1 MGSTAIT
8 LALVAGAFLHGAA
21 PVGSSHA
28 SPPHALAMNS
38 AGAFEVALAGAQ
50 EQTPADP
57 TSALWQEFEE
67 LDSLQPDLERAAQL
81 RDRMALAIAVQREDL
96 SPSQL
101 GLVFRAARAAALW
114 LEFDGPG
121 GAIAL
126 QHLLHQKNGAD
137 WTAVNLALSLERV
150 GDFDGAEAVLNEQ
163 AVGWWQPSPM
173 IMTRQGLGLIARGR
187 IEAGRARLSIAMAR
201 GSDDAEITLAR
212 LDLSSGRRLEALR
225 GFSAV
230 LSRSDAGAWSRRGYG
245 MALLGPDP
253 VLTKPSPASHDN

>member
-1 MGSTAIT
+1 MSGAIAI
-8 LALVAGAFLHGAA
+8 LACAILNGAALVGAGPA
-21 PVGSSHA
+21 PLSRQLPAESA
-28 SPPHALAMNS
+28 SALEFTA
-38 AGAFEVALAGAQ
+38 AGAQ
-50 EQTPADP
+50 DEAQADP
-57 TSALWQEFEE
+57 ALTLWQEFEE
-67 LDSLQPDLERAAQL
+67 LDTLQPDLDRAAKL
-81 RDRMALAIAVQREDL
+81 RDRMALAISLQSEDL

-101 GLVFRAARAAALW
+101 GLAFRAARSAALW

-150 GDFDGAEAVLNEQ
+150 GDFDGAAAVLEEQ
-163 AVGWWQPSPM
+163 TWRGAASPL

-187 IEAGRARLSIAMAR
+187 MRAGRARLSIAMAR

-212 LDLSSGRRLEALR
+212 LDLSSGRRVEALK

-253 VLTKPSPASHDN
+253 VLTKPTPASKHN